1 MRKLIN
7 GKNATRFPLW
17 NTIANHGAQYP
28 ISRFALVR
36 DLHSYPYQ
44 ALIRTWIPNILF
56 LQRGRMQKLINGSM
70 QNVSRSGEKGGPPAV
85 GWWWKVE
92 SSMLG

>member
-1 MRKLIN
+1 MVESRILNVGII
-7 GKNATRFPLW
+7 GKHAVVLGLLQPGN
-17 NTIANHGAQYP
+17 
-28 ISRFALVR
+28 
-36 DLHSYPYQ
+36 LHSYPYQ
-44 ALIRTWIPNILF
+44 ALIRTWIPNVLF
-56 LQRGRMQKLINGSM
+56 LQRVRMQKLINGSM